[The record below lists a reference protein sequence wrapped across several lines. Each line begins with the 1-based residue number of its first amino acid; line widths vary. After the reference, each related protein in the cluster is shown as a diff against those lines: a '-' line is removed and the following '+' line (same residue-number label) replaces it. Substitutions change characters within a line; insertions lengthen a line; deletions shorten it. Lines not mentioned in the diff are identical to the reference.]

1 MVSKLRIRCVKVG
14 IKALAERSRLE
25 LIRSIGNVLDS
36 LPLFLWA
43 LFTAVGVQAAFD
55 CSGRLRRLWCVCA
68 NPFLGSRLPPTYD

>member
-1 MVSKLRIRCVKVG
+1 MKVG

-43 LFTAVGVQAAFD
+43 LFTAVVVQATFD

-68 NPFLGSRLPPTYD
+68 THSSVLDCLPRTTEMREIEPP